1 MDFHLETDTRV
12 TSIHE
17 QLKETHPHIP
27 TQSENLI
34 HNKFQCT
41 WQVLEAV
48 LTDFHLET
56 DTRVTSIHE
65 QLKETQ
71 LMLEDEV
78 ERLEEYFKDKVMEA
92 EMRLDEKFEKV
103 WRMGRGGQ
111 G

>member
-1 MDFHLETDTRV
+1 MITASFTFK
-12 TSIHE
+12 I
-17 QLKETHPHIP
+17 IP
-27 TQSENLI
+27 TQSQNFNV
-34 HNKFQCT
+34 NKIQCI

-78 ERLEEYFKDKVMEA
+78 ERLEEYFGDKVMEA

-103 WRMGRGGQ
+103 WGETGEIGGRDCVGWYW
-111 G
+111 